1 MIKASVVATF
11 TENLLGSAPRSAEV
25 FTKFL
30 KERQQDRKDAL
41 SALESEAEVQT
52 LPPEVDESQGYTG
65 FHSDDGGLFIYDYV
79 VKGFFKEAGN
89 VLKDSLKVKALRS
102 KMDNLLFIFPRR
114 IYLIGADSTPIL
126 KPHGVNERPL
136 RAQTMQGPRVT
147 LAKSDFVNAGSLI
160 KFDLQFLDGAD
171 IKHPEKIVE
180 DCLGYGALKGLGQWR
195 NGSWGRFSYK
205 LTFTQTAPVV
215 DKSKEEPKA

>member
-11 TENLLGSAPRSAEV
+11 TENLLGSAPRNKEV

-30 KERQQDRKDAL
+30 KDRQQDRADAL
-41 SALESEAEVQT
+41 SALESENEVAT

-65 FHSDDGGLFIYDYV
+65 FHSDEGGLFIYDYV

-89 VLKDSLKVKALRS
+89 ILKDTLKIKALRS

-114 IYLIGADSTPIL
+114 IYLLDSTEKPLL

-147 LAKSDFVNAGSLI
+147 LAKSDYVNAGSVI

-171 IKHPEKIVE
+171 IKHPEQIVE
-180 DCLGYGALKGLGQWR
+180 TCLGYGALKGLGQWR

-205 LTFTQTAPVV
+205 LTFTQVAPVV